1 MNSPDIPANISVSQM
16 KNKHR
21 WADLQGEPKQQM
33 VTIWTTGQDQ
43 TSETLSFQVVSLYF
57 ARNKS
62 AK

>member
-1 MNSPDIPANISVSQM
+1 MPCNEDDRSAAMNSPDLPANISVSQM

-43 TSETLSFQVVSLYF
+43 TSETLF
-57 ARNKS
+57 
-62 AK
+62 